1 MVLIYKFTYAM
12 FDQHLCNQ
20 IQYAR
25 FFFAVVFFVQTY
37 DDLFGSK
44 SWKSFTFETD
54 SYALNNN
61 NNKSIGYVY
70 FT

>member
-1 MVLIYKFTYAM
+1 MQCLISICVTKFSM
-12 FDQHLCNQ
+12 LD
-20 IQYAR
+20 